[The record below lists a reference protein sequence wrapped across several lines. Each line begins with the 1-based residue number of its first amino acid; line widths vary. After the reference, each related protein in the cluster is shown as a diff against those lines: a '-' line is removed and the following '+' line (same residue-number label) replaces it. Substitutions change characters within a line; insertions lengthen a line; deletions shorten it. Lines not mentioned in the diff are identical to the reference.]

1 VSKVEDVYLLR
12 RGTRFDGTLHL
23 MPHHLVF
30 SYLPSLPADAPA
42 NAKPPRQ
49 KEVWIT
55 YPMINYCSLKS
66 CPPVLRQ
73 EPSIRIRC
81 RDFTFFAFFFP
92 NDKKA
97 RVVYDSIRALS
108 CKIGRLDKLLAFSYQ
123 PKPPE
128 DQQNGWN
135 IYDARREWKRLGISP
150 KDSEKGWRISEV
162 NLEYKYAPTYPAL
175 LVVPTNVSDSVLR
188 YAGEYRSRQRIP
200 ALVYRHPVNN
210 CSITRSSQPTPG
222 LRGNRNPQDERLVAA
237 IWATNRGWKPAN
249 ISSSNSAELT
259 PDTSVVNLND
269 SSANSSFVG
278 AVEGSIDAG
287 RTTADDLTAS
297 SETDADAPKVYGA
310 QQRNLIVDA
319 RPTVNAYAMQAVG
332 LGSEKMDYY
341 PGAEKA
347 YLGIDNIHVMR
358 KSLDTVIEALKE
370 SDLVPFPPNRQ
381 LLAKSNWIKH
391 IANILDGTALIAR
404 TVGIMHSHVLI
415 HCSDGWDR
423 TSQLSALSQ
432 ILLDPYYRT
441 LEGFIVLVEKDWLSF
456 GHMFRHRSGFLS
468 HEKWFT
474 IENEKIERKHDGT
487 GGSNAFEN
495 ALRGARGLFNRHN
508 ESNESLN
515 QLPETNMPENVT
527 DVADTPSSKPV
538 QIGAAEEHRVTKVNE
553 LSPVFHQ
560 FLDCVYQLHY
570 QHPTRFEFSER
581 FLRRLLYHLYSCQYG
596 TFLFDN
602 EKERVDTRAKE
613 RTRSVWD
620 YFLCRKQEFMNPKYE
635 PEIDDAIRGKE
646 RMIFPRKG
654 EARWWAECFGR
665 TDEEMNVFGPQA
677 PPNLTPQTSNQST
690 GRSGTSTPIVQEPIV
705 TGTESADGATGA
717 GTTVQLPPTH
727 AVGDR
732 SPRVSNTPKPL
743 DAAAALGQDLRQGVM
758 AGFEKLGITS
768 NTNRAVSPA
777 AATSRPSEDVA
788 REVVKPSSDLSTGTE
803 TGGNA
808 EDVTHEAAEEDVKKS
823 LEDSNR
829 LSSEASTEQS
839 LEPASTQIADLGLGA
854 DIVEKKAENRSRSRK
869 PTQAAEAKK
878 EVEMEMQ

>member
-1 VSKVEDVYLLR
+1 MERIRVSKVEDVYLMR
-12 RGTRFDGTLHL
+12 RGTRFEGTLHL
-23 MPHHLVF
+23 MPHHIVF
-30 SYLPSLPADAPA
+30 SYLPSAPPDAPPD
-42 NAKPPRQ
+42 AKPARQ

-55 YPMINYCSLKS
+55 YPLISYCCLKPS
-66 CPPVLRQ
+66 PPVLRQ
-73 EPSIRIRC
+73 QQPSIRIRC

-92 NDKKA
+92 DEKKA
-97 RVVYDSIRALS
+97 RDVYDSIRALS

-128 DQQNGWN
+128 DQCNGWDV
-135 IYDARREWKRLGISP
+135 YDARREWKRLGISP
-150 KDSEKGWRISEV
+150 KDTDKGWRISEINV
-162 NLEYKYAPTYPAL
+162 EYKYSKTYPAL
-175 LVVPTNVSDSVLR
+175 LVVPSNVSDSVLR

-200 ALVYRHPVNN
+200 ALVYRHPLNN

-222 LRGNRNPQDERLVAA
+222 LSGKRNAQDERLVAA
-237 IWATNRGWKPAN
+237 IFATNRGWRNAQSLGPN
-249 ISSSNSAELT
+249 PTDPT
-259 PDTSVVNLND
+259 PDSSVANLEEA
-269 SSANSSFVG
+269 SANGSFVG
-278 AVEGSIDAG
+278 AVDTEAANSG
-287 RTTADDLTAS
+287 RTIVEDLAES
-297 SETDADAPKVYGA
+297 FETDTEIPKVYGA

-358 KSLDTVIEALKE
+358 KSLDTIIEALKE
-370 SDLVPFPPNRQ
+370 SDLTSFPPNKQ

-391 IANILDGTALIAR
+391 IANILDGVGLIAR

-474 IENEKIERKHDGT
+474 IENERIERKNDGQ
-487 GGSNAFEN
+487 GGGNPFEN
-495 ALRGARGLFNRHN
+495 ALRGARGLFNRQN

-515 QLPETNMPENVT
+515 QIPGENGTENVS
-527 DVADTPSSKPV
+527 DVADTSTPKPASK
-538 QIGAAEEHRVTKVNE
+538 IGAAEEHRITKVNE

-602 EKERVDTRAKE
+602 EKERIDTRAKE

-620 YFLCRKQEFMNPKYE
+620 YFLCRKQEFMNPRYE
-635 PEIDDAIRGKE
+635 PEIDDTVRGKE
-646 RMIFPRKG
+646 RMIFPHKG
-654 EARWWAECFGR
+654 EARWWHECFGR
-665 TDEEMNVFGPQA
+665 TDDEMNGPGPQT
-677 PPNLTPQTSNQST
+677 PHNLTPQTSHTSNGKSGST
-690 GRSGTSTPIVQEPIV
+690 TPVPYEPIV
-705 TGTESADGATGA
+705 TGTETAEDATGA
-717 GTTVQLPPTH
+717 GTTTHLPPTH
-727 AVGDR
+727 AVGE
-732 SPRVSNTPKPL
+732 PAEQVSTAPTPF
-743 DAAAALGQDLRQGVM
+743 DAAAALGQDLRQGFV
-758 AGFEKLGITS
+758 AGIEKLGIGKG
-768 NTNRAVSPA
+768 ASPA
-777 AATSRPSEDVA
+777 AGGSGLGIDVGRA
-788 REVVKPSSDLSTGTE
+788 SADLSSKDE
-803 TGGNA
+803 Q
-808 EDVTHEAAEEDVKKS
+808 DRSRSSSVDVKK
-823 LEDSNR
+823 EM
-829 LSSEASTEQS
+829 
-839 LEPASTQIADLGLGA
+839 
-854 DIVEKKAENRSRSRK
+854 
-869 PTQAAEAKK
+869 
-878 EVEMEMQ
+878 EVEMQ

>member
-1 VSKVEDVYLLR
+1 MEQYSK
-12 RGTRFDGTLHL
+12 
-23 MPHHLVF
+23 
-30 SYLPSLPADAPA
+30 
-42 NAKPPRQ
+42 
-49 KEVWIT
+49 
-55 YPMINYCSLKS
+55 
-66 CPPVLRQ
+66 
-73 EPSIRIRC
+73 
-81 RDFTFFAFFFP
+81 
-92 NDKKA
+92 
-97 RVVYDSIRALS
+97 
-108 CKIGRLDKLLAFSYQ
+108 
-123 PKPPE
+123 
-128 DQQNGWN
+128 
-135 IYDARREWKRLGISP
+135 
-150 KDSEKGWRISEV
+150 
-162 NLEYKYAPTYPAL
+162 TYPAL
-175 LVVPTNVSDSVLR
+175 LVVPTKVSDSVLR

-200 ALVYRHPVNN
+200 ALVYRHPINN

-237 IWATNRGWKPAN
+237 IFSTNRGWKAAN
-249 ISSSNSAELT
+249 APSQNAQEST
-259 PDTSVVNLND
+259 PDSSVLNLNE

-278 AVEGSIDAG
+278 VVDAEAVNSG
-287 RTTADDLTAS
+287 RTTVEDLTES
-297 SETDADAPKVYGA
+297 SETDTDIPKVYGA

-358 KSLDTVIEALKE
+358 KSLDTVIDALKE
-370 SDLVPFPPNRQ
+370 SDITSFPPNRQ

-474 IENEKIERKHDGT
+474 IENEKIERKNDGP
-487 GGSNAFEN
+487 GGGNPFEN
-495 ALRGARGLFNRHN
+495 ALRGARGLFNRQN
-508 ESNESLN
+508 ESSESLN
-515 QLPETNMPENVT
+515 QLPEANGTENVT
-527 DVADTPSSKPV
+527 DITDTASPKPAK
-538 QIGAAEEHRVTKVNE
+538 IGAAEEHRVTKPNE

-602 EKERVDTRAKE
+602 EKERMENNAKE

-635 PEIDDAIRGKE
+635 PEIDDAVRGKE

-677 PPNLTPQTSNQST
+677 PPNLTPQTSNTSNNPN
-690 GRSGTSTPIVQEPIV
+690 GRSGTSTPIPEERIV
-705 TGTESADGATGA
+705 VGTESAEGATGA
-717 GTTVQLPPTH
+717 GTAVHPPPTH
-727 AVGDR
+727 AVGER
-732 SPRVSNTPKPL
+732 AISMPNTPTPF
-743 DAAAALGQDLRQGVM
+743 DAAAALGQDLRQGFVTSI
-758 AGFEKLGITS
+758 EKLGIGGTGGSRGASPVSRNSRLSGDTARDATRLSADTS
-768 NTNRAVSPA
+768 RDV
-777 AATSRPSEDVA
+777 SRPS
-788 REVVKPSSDLSTGTE
+788 
-803 TGGNA
+803 
-808 EDVTHEAAEEDVKKS
+808 
-823 LEDSNR
+823 
-829 LSSEASTEQS
+829 
-839 LEPASTQIADLGLGA
+839 ADLG
-854 DIVEKKAENRSRSRK
+854 VQKERVRSRSRGK
-869 PTQAAEAKK
+869 EDREEV
-878 EVEMEMQ
+878 EVEMQ